1 MGMGH
6 LWLKWVG
13 HLDLNGWDFYRLDG
27 WDSYGKVSY
36 SFLGDM
42 HKKNT
47 GLQESTLLVPLM
59 GTVTARDRD
68 RGTEKMT
75 EKQG

>member
-1 MGMGH
+1 MGGAFR
-6 LWLKWVG
+6 LKWVG
-13 HLDLNGWDFYRLDG
+13 LLQLRWVGQLWQSELLLFGRYAQT
-27 WDSYGKVSY
+27 
-36 SFLGDM
+36 
-42 HKKNT
+42 NT